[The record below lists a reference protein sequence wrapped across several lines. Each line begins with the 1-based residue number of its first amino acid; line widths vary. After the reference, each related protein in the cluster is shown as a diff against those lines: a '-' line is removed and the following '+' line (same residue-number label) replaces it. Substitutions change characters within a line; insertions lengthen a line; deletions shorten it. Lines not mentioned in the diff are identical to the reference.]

1 MRKVSFHAIAPYIT
15 SLYNLDI
22 DTPHGKKEIAM
33 AMVTNSKIN
42 LLNYLKPTKTA
53 WKVEVK
59 VINSWKQHSNYPK
72 GDTYE
77 FILEDKMRVNIHCT
91 CKRLFL
97 ARVKNLQNFNI
108 YQATGIYRRTSHRF
122 KISITGNSIVTDP
135 FLTTYKVV
143 FIDHNKEYSSEDVS
157 NLSLSEGDVDLNDIN
172 SNSKKLYAKNIE
184 MDKT

>member
-1 MRKVSFHAIAPYIT
+1 MDVNNLHMIGDGSRGKGIEEGLLEKLAGGPDPVNIWAIILLEQTDSTEDMWSTNYHSPIVSFHAIAPYIT

-77 FILEDKMRVNIHCT
+77 FILEDKMVCYI
-91 CKRLFL
+91 F
-97 ARVKNLQNFNI
+97 FI
-108 YQATGIYRRTSHRF
+108 YLCIKLS
-122 KISITGNSIVTDP
+122 IS
-135 FLTTYKVV
+135 
-143 FIDHNKEYSSEDVS
+143 
-157 NLSLSEGDVDLNDIN
+157 ND
-172 SNSKKLYAKNIE
+172 
-184 MDKT
+184 